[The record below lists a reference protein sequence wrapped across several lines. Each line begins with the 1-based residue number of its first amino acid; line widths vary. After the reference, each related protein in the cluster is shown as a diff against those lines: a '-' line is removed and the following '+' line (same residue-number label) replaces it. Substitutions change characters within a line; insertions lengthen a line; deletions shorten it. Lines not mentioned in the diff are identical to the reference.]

1 MTPDQREAPD
11 GTPAQPLAL
20 HDSDSDPDHEVLA
33 ERIGAVAEYLLIA
46 ETVARRSGEDLT
58 ALNGLLYACREM
70 IDATCR
76 AHRDTGLG
84 YGWAWDIIP
93 YPSDGEDGSS

>member
-1 MTPDQREAPD
+1 M
-11 GTPAQPLAL
+11 G
-20 HDSDSDPDHEVLA
+20 DHAVLA
-33 ERIGAVAEYLLIA
+33 ERIGVVAEYLLIA
-46 ETVARRSGEDLT
+46 ESVARSSGEDLT
-58 ALNGLLYACREM
+58 SLNGLLYACREM

-93 YPSDGEDGSS
+93 YPGKSDATRMTR